1 MKHNK
6 IKVGLVLLLSSLAI
20 SQPALAKT
28 TYLNCSS
35 TNSEATSNYDVTLDE
50 DAGSVVYTNTE
61 TGQTNK
67 MEGIFTAN
75 KVMWGSESKHFATK
89 FIISRVDL
97 SFSLEVLI
105 GGQSVDRGKGT
116 CKIAEAP
123 KRAF

>member
-1 MKHNK
+1 MRHNK
-6 IKVGLVLLLSSLAI
+6 IKVGLILLLSSLAV

-61 TGQTNK
+61 TGRTNK
-67 MEGIFTAN
+67 MEAVFTAD
-75 KVMWGSESKHFATK
+75 KVMWGSEGNIGTR

-105 GGQSVDRGKGT
+105 GGQSIDPGKGT

>member
-1 MKHNK
+1 MKHSK
-6 IKVGLVLLLSSLAI
+6 IKIGLVLLFSSFAI
-20 SQPALAKT
+20 SQPAFAKT

-50 DAGSVVYTNTE
+50 DAGTVVYTNTQ
-61 TGQTNK
+61 TSRTNK
-67 MEGIFTAN
+67 MEAVFTAD
-75 KVMWGSESKHFATK
+75 KVMWGSEGNIGTR

-105 GGQSVDRGKGT
+105 GGQSIDPGTGT
-116 CKIAEAP
+116 CKIAQAP